1 MSGLQDF
8 ASTCQAI
15 QFPCDR
21 YHIGPVEVVNID
33 DVGTNLLRVC
43 SLSTDVDVYKL
54 FQQRIDLL
62 SQLFRV
68 IGGENRFYLTH
79 SAIWRCEGP
88 VEAMDLVHRAVSQL
102 LVLILVH
109 CGVVRCVGV

>member
-43 SLSTDVDVYKL
+43 SLSTDVGVYKL

-62 SQLFRV
+62 RETQIQTPLSQSLSAYFHCSIWASV
-68 IGGENRFYLTH
+68 VTTH
-79 SAIWRCEGP
+79 RRSC
-88 VEAMDLVHRAVSQL
+88 S
-102 LVLILVH
+102 
-109 CGVVRCVGV
+109 